1 VDASTLIA
9 LIQIVQSMNDDA
21 FAGLSDAAKAHS
33 ESPDK
38 WSAKDTVAH
47 LTTWQRRWLDW
58 LQPVAQGRLPDD
70 KGPGHT
76 EADWDRINAESF
88 AANRA
93 RPWDQVWAESQKAYA
108 QVTAW
113 APLVP
118 QDYLNA
124 KRRLGMKEERPAWT
138 WLAGPFLW
146 HVEVHV
152 AEFYSKHGEPDKAIQ
167 ATRKFTDQVAAIAPT
182 GVQGEAFYNYACILV
197 LNGRADDA
205 VVALGDAFTLNA
217 TMLETSKQD
226 TDLDSLRARSD
237 FQTLCAEAEARIA
250 R

>member
-1 VDASTLIA
+1 
-9 LIQIVQSMNDDA
+9 MNDDA
-21 FAGLSDAAKAHS
+21 FAGLNDAAKAQS

-58 LQPVAQGRLPDD
+58 LQPVAHGQLPDD
-70 KGPGHT
+70 RGPGHT
-76 EADWDRINAESF
+76 EEDWDRINAESF
-88 AANRA
+88 ATNRT
-93 RPWDQVWAESQKAYA
+93 RPWDQVWVESQKAYA
-108 QVTAW
+108 QVAAW

-124 KRRLGMKEERPAWT
+124 QRRLGMREERPIWAWI
-138 WLAGPFLW
+138 AGPFLW

-152 AEFYSKHGEPDKAIQ
+152 AEFHSKHGVLDRAIQ

-182 GVQGEAFYNYACILV
+182 DVQGESYYNYACILA
-197 LNGRADDA
+197 LNGRTDDA
-205 VVALGDAFTLNA
+205 VVALRDAFARNA
-217 TMLETSKQD
+217 TLVETSKQD

-237 FQTLCAEAEARIA
+237 FQTLCTQTETRIA

>member
-1 VDASTLIA
+1 
-9 LIQIVQSMNDDA
+9 MNDDA
-21 FAGLSDAAKAHS
+21 FASLDDAAKAQS

-93 RPWDQVWAESQKAYA
+93 RSWNQVWAESQQAYA
-108 QVTAW
+108 QVAAW
-113 APLVP
+113 VPLVP

-124 KRRLGMKEERPAWT
+124 RRRLGMQEERPTWAWI
-138 WLAGPFLW
+138 AGPCLW
-146 HVEVHV
+146 HVEIHV
-152 AEFYSKHGEPDKAIQ
+152 AEFYSKHGAVERALQ

-182 GVQGEAFYNYACILV
+182 DVQGQAYYNYACMLA
-197 LNGRADDA
+197 LNGKADDA
-205 VVALGDAFTLNA
+205 LVVLGDAFTRNA
-217 TMLETSKQD
+217 TMVETSKQD
-226 TDLDSLRARSD
+226 SDLDSLRARSD
-237 FQTLCAEAEARIA
+237 FQTLCAEAELRIA